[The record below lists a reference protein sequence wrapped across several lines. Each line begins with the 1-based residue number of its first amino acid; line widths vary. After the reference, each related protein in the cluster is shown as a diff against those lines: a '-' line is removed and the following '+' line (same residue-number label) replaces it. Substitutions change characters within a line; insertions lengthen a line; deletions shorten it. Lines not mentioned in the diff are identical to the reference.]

1 MGDRPRRNIV
11 PINYKIY
18 HNTGKMAEKSMPE
31 FDPIDKL
38 TKSLSEV
45 NIGMAD
51 KLKRNSRIL
60 SKRIVEFQV
69 AKDLENFD
77 EVIEVKEFISEATL
91 LKQELIEIDTD
102 LEISL
107 SENEYENFH
116 KKYIQ
121 ELELLRNCIKQA
133 TNLKKSLERKTR
145 KEEKG

>member
-18 HNTGKMAEKSMPE
+18 HNTCKMAEKSMPE

-38 TKSLSEV
+38 RRSLSED
-45 NIGMAD
+45 NIGMAN

-60 SKRIVEFQV
+60 SKRIVEFRV
-69 AKDLENFD
+69 AKDLENF

-107 SENEYENFH
+107 SENEYEHFH

-133 TNLKKSLERKTR
+133 TNLQKSLEKQERI
-145 KEEKG
+145 ENEKG

>member
-18 HNTGKMAEKSMPE
+18 HNTGKMAERSMPE

-38 TKSLSEV
+38 TKSLSKV
-45 NIGMAD
+45 NKGMAD

-69 AKDLENFD
+69 AKDLENF

-133 TNLKKSLERKTR
+133 TNLKKRFRKTR
-145 KEEKG
+145 KDRE